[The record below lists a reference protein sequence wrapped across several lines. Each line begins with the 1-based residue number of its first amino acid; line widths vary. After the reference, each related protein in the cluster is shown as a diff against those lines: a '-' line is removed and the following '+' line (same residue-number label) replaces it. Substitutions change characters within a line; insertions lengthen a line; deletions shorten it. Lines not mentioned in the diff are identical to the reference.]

1 MFHGNKTEEYN
12 GTISSYIKQDLALKA
27 GETKTIYVTTKVKY
41 VKNNVEIKNQPYV
54 ILNRQNIYADEIIH
68 TVIEGKEENNNNGNN
83 NGQDTKY
90 TYSISGIAWLDEN
103 KDGKRDDTERKIAG
117 IKTYLLNSSNNDIVQ
132 TTVTDSNG
140 AYSFANL
147 QTGKYI
153 VAFEYDTN
161 KYDLTK
167 YQVQNVDK
175 NQNSDA
181 INMMLKLNKN
191 TLSKFA
197 ATNTLNVTGNMSNI
211 DMGLIDNPK
220 FDLELEKTVSL
231 VQVSNSKGTK
241 TYNLKNTD
249 IAKVEIPEKEMK
261 GSVVAVTYT
270 IKVENTGGAPGYVN
284 KIVDYK
290 AKDLSF
296 NSSVNPEWYQ
306 DTDGNIYTTTMKG
319 KVLNPRRNC

>member
-1 MFHGNKTEEYN
+1 MVH
-12 GTISSYIKQDLALKA
+12 
-27 GETKTIYVTTKVKY
+27 
-41 VKNNVEIKNQPYV
+41 
-54 ILNRQNIYADEIIH
+54 
-68 TVIEGKEENNNNGNN
+68 
-83 NGQDTKY
+83 
-90 TYSISGIAWLDEN
+90 
-103 KDGKRDDTERKIAG
+103 
-117 IKTYLLNSSNNDIVQ
+117 IV
-132 TTVTDSNG
+132 
-140 AYSFANL
+140 L
-147 QTGKYI
+147 QMYKFGSYI

-161 KYDLTK
+161 KYELTK
-167 YQVQNVDK
+167 YQVSGVENSV
-175 NQNSDA
+175 NSDV
-181 INMMLKLNKN
+181 INMMLQINKN
-191 TLSKFA
+191 TLRKYA
-197 ATNTLNVTGNMSNI
+197 ATNSINVNGNVSNL
-211 DMGLIDNPK
+211 DLGLIDNPK